1 MRVSIVRT
9 SDAKHF
15 FEQRNFTIFNFKK
28 SVSAF
33 GKMKALESSDD
44 RFEAFPDLSNN
55 WIVWD
60 RDQDDFA
67 EVGTLIL
74 GSLPESRA
82 RAFCSLLNR
91 LFSKSNQSA

>member
-1 MRVSIVRT
+1 
-9 SDAKHF
+9 
-15 FEQRNFTIFNFKK
+15 
-28 SVSAF
+28 
-33 GKMKALESSDD
+33 MKALEPSDD
-44 RFEAFPDLSNN
+44 RFEAFPDPLNN

-67 EVGTLIL
+67 EVGTQIL
-74 GSLPESRA
+74 SSLPESRA